1 MIYKHAQ
8 WSAKAESDEEKGA
21 FYQQRRATTRSVCVN
36 GPLLYNHQLLSRRGC
51 AASAVYTVVVCP
63 SVISW
68 YCVETTGRIE
78 LGFGVQASFH
88 LSHTVFKEIRV
99 PLELCSKLLT

>member
-1 MIYKHAQ
+1 MCEQTFTLQSSTFIA
-8 WSAKAESDEEKGA
+8 
-21 FYQQRRATTRSVCVN
+21 
-36 GPLLYNHQLLSRRGC
+36 RRGC

-88 LSHTVFKEIRV
+88 LSHTVSKEIRV